1 MKKIIFI
8 LLFSTLSA
16 ITYSQKLIEYQSGM
30 GTRDAKKPDIWVLY
44 DNVTASHD
52 GMDLYADSAHYNTNL
67 NDFTAFRNIKI
78 VLTDTTFIYGDL
90 LFYNGNTRVLEI
102 FGKEVVFID
111 GNTTLKTD
119 HLQYDRNTNV
129 AGYTNHAITTTKDK
143 TKKA

>member
-1 MKKIIFI
+1 MYFCKSKIHKNKHIRNTNICVKKIIFI

-102 FGKEVVFID
+102 FGKFVPEFTIE
-111 GNTTLKTD
+111 G
-119 HLQYDRNTNV
+119 
-129 AGYTNHAITTTKDK
+129 I
-143 TKKA
+143 